1 MMRDSKG
8 KFAKKNDE
16 GLKLELT
23 IPSIKKIIFWILL
36 LWILMPWISIIAK
49 FQILKKIFNIF
60 EDLLIQQPEEATDT
74 PKKNGLFY

>member
-1 MMRDSKG
+1 MQ
-8 KFAKKNDE
+8 KKNDK

-36 LWILMPWISIIAK
+36 LWILMPWISIIVK
-49 FQILKKIFNIF
+49 FQILKNIFNIF
-60 EDLLIQQPEEATDT
+60 EDLLIQQPEETADT